1 MAKTAVIYWSG
12 TGNTEAMAN
21 EICEGINADG
31 TECDLFNVAEFTGSI
46 DDYDKIALGCPA
58 MGDEVLEECDFDP
71 FYQGLNISG
80 KKVALFGSYGW
91 GDGKWMRDWAE
102 DATAKG
108 ARLYDEGLIVNGAP
122 SGSECKDYGAG
133 FAKF

>member
-1 MAKTAVIYWSG
+1 
-12 TGNTEAMAN
+12 
-21 EICEGINADG
+21 
-31 TECDLFNVAEFTGSI
+31 
-46 DDYDKIALGCPA
+46 
-58 MGDEVLEECDFDP
+58 
-71 FYQGLNISG
+71 
-80 KKVALFGSYGW
+80 
-91 GDGKWMRDWAE
+91 MRDWAE